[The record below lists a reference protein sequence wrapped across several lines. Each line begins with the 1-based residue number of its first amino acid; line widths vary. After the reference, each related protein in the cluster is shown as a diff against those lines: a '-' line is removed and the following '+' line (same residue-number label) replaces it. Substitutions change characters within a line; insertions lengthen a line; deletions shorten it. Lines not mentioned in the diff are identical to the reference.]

1 MASLELRSDRFRIV
15 FRIGGKKLYASLKT
29 TDRKEAEGCMARL
42 EENLRLVERG
52 RLIPPPDA
60 DIPTFLLS
68 DGKVAE
74 RFHLPEQEQALTL
87 EAIVRRYVEVHS
99 NGAMEENSLQ
109 TVEMHFRHFSDTL
122 GAAFDINQ
130 LKQENLQ
137 AHIDRRAKK
146 KGFHKRKLSPVTLRK
161 EMASFRA
168 MWNWGVKA
176 GQLTGPFPNQG
187 LVFPKTEEKPPF
199 QTWDEIQRQLGRGGL
214 SAADE
219 KALWDSLFLTVPQ
232 IQEILDHVRGQEL
245 QPFVYPMFCFAA
257 HTGARRSEM
266 LRCRVTDVDFEGKRI
281 LIREKKRGRGHRTT
295 RHVPLSPFLADVL
308 RQWFANHPGGIE
320 IFCQQLF
327 ISRSK
332 AKRVNPSVATRNEV
346 HDHFHRALHGSKWA
360 NLRGWHAFRHS
371 FASNCAAR
379 GVDQRLIDAWMGH
392 QTEEM
397 RKRYRHL
404 IPNQEQAA
412 ILSVFSAASM
422 G

>member
-1 MASLELRSDRFRIV
+1 
-15 FRIGGKKLYASLKT
+15 
-29 TDRKEAEGCMARL
+29 
-42 EENLRLVERG
+42 
-52 RLIPPPDA
+52 
-60 DIPTFLLS
+60 
-68 DGKVAE
+68 
-74 RFHLPEQEQALTL
+74 
-87 EAIVRRYVEVHS
+87 
-99 NGAMEENSLQ
+99 MEENSLQ
-109 TVEMHFRHFSDTL
+109 TVEMHLRHFSDTL

-257 HTGARRSEM
+257 HTGGSP
-266 LRCRVTDVDFEGKRI
+266 KRDAP
-281 LIREKKRGRGHRTT
+281 LPCDGRGLRGQ
-295 RHVPLSPFLADVL
+295 ADP
-308 RQWFANHPGGIE
+308 H
-320 IFCQQLF
+320 
-327 ISRSK
+327 SREE
-332 AKRVNPSVATRNEV
+332 AWPRPSHDATRS
-346 HDHFHRALHGSKWA
+346 ALA
-360 NLRGWHAFRHS
+360 
-371 FASNCAAR
+371 
-379 GVDQRLIDAWMGH
+379 
-392 QTEEM
+392 
-397 RKRYRHL
+397 
-404 IPNQEQAA
+404 IPCGR
-412 ILSVFSAASM
+412 AASM
-422 G
+422 VRQPSRRHRDFLPTTFHLQEQGEASQSLGCHP